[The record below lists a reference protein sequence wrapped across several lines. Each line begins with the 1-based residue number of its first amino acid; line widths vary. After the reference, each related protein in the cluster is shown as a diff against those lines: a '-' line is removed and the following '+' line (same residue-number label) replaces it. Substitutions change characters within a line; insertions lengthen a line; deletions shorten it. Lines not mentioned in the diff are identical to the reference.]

1 MSRGLWII
9 LVVIGVAV
17 VLLMLNHDSGSTLGF
32 INEDFANLIWLG
44 VLAAVIGAGILR
56 SGHRFGD
63 MARSFGLWA
72 LIVLALIA
80 GYQYR
85 YELQDFGN
93 RVTAGLIPGSPLML
107 GVEDGRPTVTLDKG
121 RSGHFEAR
129 LEINGRPVHAVVDTG
144 ATTTVLSAE
153 DARAAG
159 FNVVSLRY
167 TVPVSTANGIT
178 NASAVRADE
187 IAVGNIVR
195 RDMPILIA
203 APGAL
208 RQSLLGMN
216 FIGSLSG
223 FDVRGDRMILR
234 D

>member
-1 MSRGLWII
+1 MSRGLWVMLGII
-9 LVVIGVAV
+9 GLAAA
-17 VLLMLNHDSGSTLGF
+17 LLMLNHESGATLGF
-32 INEDFANLIWLG
+32 VNEDFADLIWLG
-44 VLAAVIGAGILR
+44 LLAAVIGAGLLR
-56 SGHRFGD
+56 SGHGLGD
-63 MARSFGLWA
+63 MARGLGLWG
-72 LIVLALIA
+72 LIVIALIA

-93 RVTAGLIPGSPLML
+93 RITAGLIPGSPLML
-107 GVEDGRPTVTLDKG
+107 GTEDDRATVALDKG
-121 RSGHFEAR
+121 RSGHFEVR
-129 LEINGRPVHAVVDTG
+129 MIINGRSIPAVVDTG

-159 FNVVSLRY
+159 FDPASLNY
-167 TVPVSTANGIT
+167 TVRVSTANGA
-178 NASAVRADE
+178 ASAAAVRADE
-187 IAVGNIVR
+187 IAIGNIVR
-195 RDMPILIA
+195 HNLPVLVA

-208 RQSLLGMN
+208 GQSLLGMN